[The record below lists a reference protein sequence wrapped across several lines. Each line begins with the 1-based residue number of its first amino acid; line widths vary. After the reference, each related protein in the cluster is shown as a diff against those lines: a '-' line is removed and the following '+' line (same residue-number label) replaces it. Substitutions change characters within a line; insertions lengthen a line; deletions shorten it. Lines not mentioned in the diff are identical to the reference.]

1 VLEELLAEARE
12 NGAKAIVTT
21 EKDMV
26 RLGSLASTFPKSL
39 PLVTA
44 QLRIEIADQDAAID
58 WLVDRIAPAPP
69 QPPL

>member
-1 VLEELLAEARE
+1 
-12 NGAKAIVTT
+12 
-21 EKDMV
+21 MV